1 MSGITHLNRDL
12 FDGINTFARHTEWLH
27 GPLTAYAKYGVVLFG
42 LLLLA
47 GLIYSRHKTAQ
58 TFAASVWAGA
68 AVLLAVAVNQPIVH
82 AVHEARPYTGHPNVL
97 ILVARSADLSFP
109 SDHSVMA
116 GAAAAGLF
124 FVSRRLGAVT
134 LAAAVLMAFSRVYVG
149 AHYPGDVLGGL
160 LVGAAVAVLGWLLV
174 RGALTATAT
183 WLRAQPR
190 LRNLLVVDAS
200 SRPSSPRQETNVG
213 P

>member
-1 MSGITHLNRDL
+1 MSGIARLNRGL
-12 FDGINTFARHTEWLH
+12 FDDMNAFARHTGWLH

-47 GLIYSRHKTAQ
+47 GLVRSRHGTAQ
-58 TFAASVWAGA
+58 ALAASVWAGVA
-68 AVLLAVAVNQPIVH
+68 ILLAVAVNQPIVH

-97 ILVARSADLSFP
+97 VLVARSADPSFP

-124 FVSRRLGAVT
+124 FVSRRLGVVT
-134 LAAAVLMAFSRVYVG
+134 LAAAVLMALSRVYVG

-160 LVGAAVAVLGWLLV
+160 VVGAAVAVLGWLLV
-174 RGALTATAT
+174 GGVLTATAT

-200 SRPSSPRQETNVG
+200 SRPASPQPETHVR